1 MAKDYYN
8 VLGVDKTASED
19 EIKKS
24 YRKMAMKWHPD
35 RNPDNPDAEV
45 KFKEAAEAYDVLSTP
60 EKKSNYDRFGTAD
73 GGGNPFGGGFGGG
86 QGHGFNMNDIFSQ
99 FGDIFGGGF
108 GGGRQQQQ
116 RQSKGSDLRIKVSL
130 TIEEIIS
137 GTTKKLKYKRQEPC
151 GGCNGKGGSDV
162 RSCIPCNGSGQRTVV
177 QNTPFGQIRNVSGCP
192 DCNGSGTQIANKCN
206 ACHGQATIPKEQTV
220 DVEIPKGVGNGMQMT
235 MAGFGN
241 HIINGVPGDLYIVF
255 DEIREMYFRR
265 EGGNIIVDHEIS
277 VIDAIIGANVSVKT
291 PHGDI
296 MIAIEPGTEHG
307 KIIRIHGKGV
317 ADIHEGMGSLVVNI
331 KIRIPKSINLDQKA
345 ILEKLKSSGN
355 F

>member
-1 MAKDYYN
+1 MDLYN
-8 VLGVDKTASED
+8 VLEVDRNATAD
-19 EIKKS
+19 EIKKA
-24 YRKMAMKWHPD
+24 YRKLSKKYHPD
-35 RNPDNPDAEV
+35 VNKDDNAEA
-45 KFKEAAEAYDVLSTP
+45 KFKEVSSAYETLSDP
-60 EKKSNYDRFGTAD
+60 DKKSNYDRFGSAD
-73 GGGNPFGGGFGGG
+73 GGGNPFGGFGGG
-86 QGHGFNMNDIFSQ
+86 QGHGFNMNDIFNQ

-108 GGGRQQQQ
+108 GGQRQQ

-130 TIEEIIS
+130 TIEEIIN

-151 GGCNGKGGSDV
+151 NGCNGKGGSDV
-162 RSCIPCNGSGQRTVV
+162 RTCIPCNGSGHRTVV
-177 QNTPFGQIRNVSGCP
+177 QNTPFGQIRNSSTCP
-192 DCNGSGTQIANKCN
+192 DCNGTGNQIANKCN
-206 ACHGQATIPKEQTV
+206 VCHGQATVPKEQTV

-241 HIINGVPGDLYIVF
+241 HTLNGVPGDLYIVF
-255 DEIREMYFRR
+255 DEVREMYFRR
-265 EGGNIIVDHEIS
+265 EGGNIIVDQEIS
-277 VIDAIIGANVSVKT
+277 VIDAIIGANISVKT

-345 ILEKLKSSGN
+345 VLEKLKSSGN

>member
-1 MAKDYYN
+1 MDLYN
-8 VLGVDKTASED
+8 ILEVDKSATQD
-19 EIKKS
+19 EIKKA
-24 YRKMAMKWHPD
+24 YRKLSKKYHPD
-35 RNPDNPDAEV
+35 VNKDDNAET
-45 KFKEAAEAYDVLSTP
+45 KFKEISSAYETLSDD
-60 EKKSNYDRFGTAD
+60 EKRKNYDRFGSTD
-73 GGGNPFGGGFGGG
+73 GAPNPFGNPFGGR
-86 QGHGFNMNDIFSQ
+86 GHGFNMDDIFSQ
-99 FGDIFGGGF
+99 FGDVFGGGF
-108 GGGRQQQQ
+108 GGRQQQ

-206 ACHGQATIPKEQTV
+206 VCHGQATTTKEQTV

-241 HIINGVPGDLYIVF
+241 HIINGVAGDLYIVF

-265 EGGNIIVDHEIS
+265 EGGNIIVDQEIS
-277 VIDAIIGANVSVKT
+277 VIDAIIGANIPVKT

-307 KIIRIHGKGV
+307 KIIRIHGKGI

-345 ILEKLKSSGN
+345 VLEKLKSSGN

>member
-1 MAKDYYN
+1 MDLYN
-8 VLGVDKTASED
+8 ILEVDKNATKD

-24 YRKMAMKWHPD
+24 YRKLSKKYHPD
-35 RNPDNPDAEV
+35 VNKDNNAEA
-45 KFKEAAEAYDVLSTP
+45 KFKEISSAYETLSDD
-60 EKKSNYDRFGTAD
+60 EKRKNYDRFGSAD
-73 GGGNPFGGGFGGG
+73 GGGNPFGGNPFGGG
-86 QGHGFNMNDIFSQ
+86 RGHGFNMDDIFSQ

-108 GGGRQQQQ
+108 GGGRQQQRQ

-206 ACHGQATIPKEQTV
+206 VCHGQATTAKEQTV

-235 MAGFGN
+235 MVGFGN

-265 EGGNIIVDHEIS
+265 EGGNIIVDQEIS
-277 VIDAIIGANVSVKT
+277 VIDAIIGANVPVRT

-296 MIAIEPGTEHG
+296 MVAIEPGTEHG

-317 ADIHEGMGSLVVNI
+317 EDIHEGMGSLVVNI
-331 KIRIPKSINLDQKA
+331 KIRIPKSINLEQKA
-345 ILEKLKSSGN
+345 ILEKLKNAGN